1 MREEKDWLDEEIV
14 ELRRLWHFRDEAG
27 STLSTAEIGRRMYR
41 SKSSIVGKAHR
52 IGLEERPS
60 PIRRGGVAGPKPQ
73 RSNGRPT
80 LPPLASEPATAA
92 PVVMVRAA
100 PPVPRPVWRPPM
112 MAFGRVRKCCWPFGE
127 PGTRDFHFCSDAS
140 VPGKPY
146 CEQHCGLA
154 YVVAVPLRLRR
165 EDAA

>member
-14 ELRRLWHFRDEAG
+14 ELRRLWHFRDDAG

-60 PIRRGGVAGPKPQ
+60 PIRRGGVTQSPKPH
-73 RSNGRPT
+73 RSNGLPT
-80 LPPLASEPATAA
+80 LPPLASSAA
-92 PVVMVRAA
+92 PSA
-100 PPVPRPVWRPPM
+100 PVPRPIWRPPVTP
-112 MAFGRVRKCCWPFGE
+112 FGPVRSCCWPFGE
-127 PGTRDFHFCSDAS
+127 PGTESFRYCDDAS
-140 VPGKPY
+140 LPGKPY
-146 CEQHCGLA
+146 CEDHCGLA
-154 YVVAVPLRLRR
+154 YIKRVPLDLRR